1 MAYFAELDENNIV
14 LRVIR
19 VENSEVGDGSPVD
32 SESES
37 IGQAFIASCGISG
50 VWKQTSFNNNFR
62 KVYANI
68 GFYYNQ
74 ESDVFIPLQPFPSW
88 SLDGNHDWQ
97 PPTPKP
103 EGDFYWNE
111 ESLSWIPIPDA
122 E

>member
-14 LRVIR
+14 LQIIR
-19 VENSEVGDGSPVD
+19 VENSEVGEGSPLD

-37 IGQAFIASCGISG
+37 IGQAFIASLGIPG

-74 ESDVFIPLQPFPSW
+74 EADVFVLPQPSPSW
-88 SLDGNHDWQ
+88 SLDSNNDWQ

-103 EGDFYWNE
+103 EGAYWWNE
-111 ESLSWIPIPDA
+111 ETLSWVEISEDM
-122 E
+122 